1 MCRVSL
7 YRQWKEHIHS
17 ETLEKR
23 LGLRSMDHYINVRA
37 LRWAGHLWRM
47 GPERYPRK
55 LAFAKLRNARSK
67 GGQALTIGRRLL
79 SEVKRT
85 VKAAPVNI
93 SRSFRMV
100 PEGGSGR
107 NGKSWMELAEDRDF
121 WREFVVCV
129 A

>member
-1 MCRVSL
+1 
-7 YRQWKEHIHS
+7 
-17 ETLEKR
+17 
-23 LGLRSMDHYINVRA
+23 
-37 LRWAGHLWRM
+37 
-47 GPERYPRK
+47 
-55 LAFAKLRNARSK
+55 
-67 GGQALTIGRRLL
+67 L
-79 SEVKRT
+79 SEVKRA